1 VVRMLSTIR
10 ICRSQ
15 WGSTSVTRAILRHCS
30 GKREGVPPVPT
41 GRGPIIITSSLKE
54 SELIREEHSGDG
66 KYLFKQVRGLGDSSF
81 MINDVYVRQS
91 VLLLPKSFFL
101 WNAKKFEDVT
111 VDSLTLFSML
121 YPTVEVLFIGCGD
134 VQPGPGSA
142 DIVKHFKKKGIVV
155 EFSDT
160 ANAASTFNVLVGEG
174 RNVGAALLTNKP
186 INDDIYVENEIA
198 RRLS

>member
-1 VVRMLSTIR
+1 MNTIF
-10 ICRSQ
+10 RSCIYRNGMQ
-15 WGSTSVTRAILRHCS
+15 HVPVTRSILRCCS
-30 GKREGVPPVPT
+30 SKREGVPPVPT
-41 GRGPIIITSSLKE
+41 GRGPIIVTSSLKD
-54 SELIREEHSGDG
+54 SELIREEQNVDG
-66 KYLFKQVRGLGDSSF
+66 KYMFKQVKGLGDSSF
-81 MINDVYVRQS
+81 MINDVYVGQS

-121 YPTVEVLFIGCGD
+121 YPTIEVLFIGCGER
-134 VQPGPGSA
+134 QPGPGSA
-142 DIVKHFKKKGIVV
+142 DIIKHFKNKGIVV

-186 INDDIYVENEIA
+186 ASEEIYIENEMM
-198 RRLS
+198 RKRS